1 MKNLTTLIVA
11 ILISTM
17 AAVAGNGTSIN
28 SVIGKQLKVPNELK
42 SSKLNEKVNVQ
53 FKIAEDGKAVVMN
66 VETSNPELKNY
77 ILKQFPKLNFDSVS
91 EKQGAV
97 YFVDINFKVI

>member
-28 SVIGKQLKVPNELK
+28 SVISKQLKVPSELK
-42 SSKLNEKVNVQ
+42 STKLNEKVNVQ
-53 FKIAEDGKAVVMN
+53 FKIAEDGKATVMN
-66 VETSNPELKNY
+66 VETSSPELKNY
-77 ILKQFPKLNFDSVS
+77 IMNQFPKMNFGSVS
-91 EKQGAV
+91 EKHEAI
-97 YFVDINFKVI
+97 YFVDINFKVL